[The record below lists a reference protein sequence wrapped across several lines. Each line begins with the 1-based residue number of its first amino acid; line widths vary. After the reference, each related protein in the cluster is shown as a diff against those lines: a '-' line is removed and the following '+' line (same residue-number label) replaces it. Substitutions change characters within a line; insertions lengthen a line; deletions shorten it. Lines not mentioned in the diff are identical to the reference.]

1 MKKQLIKIIL
11 ILAFILIQ
19 GCEQD
24 SPVQNKESPVLYSVT
39 DSSGTV
45 LNFTQ
50 KPQRI
55 ISLGSGADEILFEAV
70 EHSRIAALTYLADD
84 PGISVIADKAN
95 EIQGRV
101 QATNLEGVLSFK
113 PDLVVM
119 PDWSS
124 ADFIAQLRSAGVKV
138 FVYKTPT
145 KIAEIKQSVLEI
157 TAATGD
163 TERGREIVRQ
173 MENTLAEIDEKVK
186 NILPDKRRKVVVL
199 SFMGPFGAEG
209 TTFDDICRYANV
221 ENCIAQLKIPQN
233 ALYSKEI
240 LLQMNPD
247 LLVLPLWDYGTEKQN
262 PSQFKQEVINDPAY
276 SGITAVKN
284 GEVYQLH
291 EKYMYSISH
300 NVVKAVDE
308 LARTAYPQ
316 LFNTKKEG

>member
-11 ILAFILIQ
+11 IISFVLIQ
-19 GCEQD
+19 GCAQEL
-24 SPVQNKESPVLYSVT
+24 PVQNKESPVLYSVA
-39 DSSGTV
+39 DSTGTV

-70 EHSRIAALTYLADD
+70 EHNRIAALTYLADD
-84 PGISVIADKAN
+84 PGISVIADEAKAVK
-95 EIQGRV
+95 GRV
-101 QATNLEGVLSFK
+101 QATNLEGVLAFK

-124 ADFIAQLRSAGVKV
+124 SYFVAQLRSAGVNV

-145 KIAEIKQSVLEI
+145 KIAEIEESIFKI

-163 TERGREIVRQ
+163 TERGRRIVRQ
-173 MENTLAEIDEKVK
+173 MENTLAEIGEKVN
-186 NILPDKRRKVVVL
+186 NIPPDKRRKVVVL

-247 LLVLPLWDYGTEKQN
+247 LLVLPSWDYGAEKQN
-262 PSQFKQEVINDPAY
+262 PSQFKQEVLNDPAY
-276 SGITAVKN
+276 SGITAVKS

>member
-11 ILAFILIQ
+11 IISFVLIQ
-19 GCEQD
+19 GCAQEL
-24 SPVQNKESPVLYSVT
+24 PVQNKESPVLYSVA
-39 DSSGTV
+39 DSTGTV

-70 EHSRIAALTYLADD
+70 EHNRIAALTYLADD
-84 PGISVIADKAN
+84 PGISVIADEAKAVK
-95 EIQGRV
+95 GRV
-101 QATNLEGVLSFK
+101 QATNLEGVLAFK

-124 ADFIAQLRSAGVKV
+124 SDFVAQLRSAGVNV

-145 KIAEIKQSVLEI
+145 KIAEIEESIFKI

-163 TERGREIVRQ
+163 TERGRRIVRQ
-173 MENTLAEIDEKVK
+173 MENTLAEIGEKVN
-186 NILPDKRRKVVVL
+186 NIPPDKRRKVVVL

-247 LLVLPLWDYGTEKQN
+247 LLVLPSWDYGAEKQN
-262 PSQFKQEVINDPAY
+262 PSQFKQEVLNDPAY
-276 SGITAVKN
+276 SGITAAKS